1 MLKKID
7 RYIIGKYLG
16 TFIYAILLFS
26 AISVVIDLADRIDD
40 FLENNLSLFAI
51 FKGYYANFVPYIIFF
66 LSPLFIFIAV
76 IFFTAQLANRSEIIA
91 ITSSGVSF
99 YRLLFG
105 PYLISAIILTLVQLY
120 GNHYWVPMANQT
132 RYVFEDSYIKKKR
145 VTTDRNLHIK
155 MDSDNYVYVESF
167 NFKDTVG
174 RRFTV
179 EKIIDRHLLQ
189 KLSADRIVWK
199 GEKKQWRLENYFER
213 KLDSLKETLRQGE
226 TLDTVL
232 NLNPNDFQY
241 QVNYKECMTTPA
253 LTAFMQKEIEK
264 GAPFIEFY
272 QVELYRR
279 TATPF
284 ATFILTAIGL
294 AIASRRVRG
303 GMGLHIAWGIG
314 LSSVYIML
322 LQFSTTFATNGS
334 LPPLLAVW
342 TPNII
347 FFLLSIYLVLKAQK

>member
-7 RYIIGKYLG
+7 RYLIGKYLG
-16 TFIYAILLFS
+16 TFLYAILLFA

-40 FLENNLSLFAI
+40 FLENNLSLLAI

-91 ITSSGVSF
+91 IISSGVSF

-120 GNHYWVPMANQT
+120 GNHYWVPTANQT
-132 RYVFEDSYIKKKR
+132 RYVFEDNYIKKKR
-145 VTTDRNLHIK
+145 ISTDRNLHIK
-155 MDSDNYVYVESF
+155 MDRDNYVYVESF
-167 NFKDTVG
+167 NFKDTIG
-174 RRFTV
+174 RRFTIENIV
-179 EKIIDRHLLQ
+179 NRRLLRKLSAEKIIWNSKTQR
-189 KLSADRIVWK
+189 WK
-199 GEKKQWRLENYFER
+199 LENYFER
-213 KLDSLKETLRQGE
+213 QIDSLKETIRQGE
-226 TLDTVL
+226 ALDTML
-232 NLNPNDFQY
+232 HLTPNDFQY
-241 QVNYKECMTTPA
+241 QVNFKECMTTPA
-253 LTAFMQKEIEK
+253 LKAFIQKEIEK

-314 LSSVYIML
+314 LSSLYIML
-322 LQFSTTFATNGS
+322 LQFATTFATNGS

-342 TPNII
+342 MPNLA
-347 FFLLSIYLVLKAQK
+347 FFILSVYLVLKAQK